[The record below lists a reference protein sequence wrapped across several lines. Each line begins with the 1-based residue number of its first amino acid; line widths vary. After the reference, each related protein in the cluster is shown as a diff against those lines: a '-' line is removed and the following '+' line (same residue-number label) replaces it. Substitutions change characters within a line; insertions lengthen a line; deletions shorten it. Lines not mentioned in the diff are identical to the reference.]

1 MVVGR
6 LRRHQHAHGL
16 LFFVAKTPKLTLI
29 FFFERYLDLIVY
41 SVHVYIIHTLLKK
54 LCVEFLSTQSTTTFE
69 LILRVSRVRVFQY
82 V

>member
-41 SVHVYIIHTLLKK
+41 SVHCTHIIKK
-54 LCVEFLSTQSTTTFE
+54 IVR
-69 LILRVSRVRVFQY
+69 RVSFYAVNY
-82 V
+82 DI